1 MMTFMLN
8 EMDEVKQIFGNKLQ
22 ENVRMAN
29 YTTIRVGGPVAG
41 LLPVNT
47 DAELENAAI
56 ALWEHHIPF
65 KVIGSGS
72 NFLVSD
78 KGYDGIIL
86 LNRAHNLKIQS
97 TVEPYTV
104 YAESGAIFGTVARQS
119 AMRGLSGLEWANS
132 VPGTVGG
139 AVYGNAGALGSDVCS
154 DLIMAT
160 ILHPLS
166 GKENWPVERL
176 GYQYR
181 SSILKREK
189 MDAII
194 LSALFKVKKS
204 TREEAQT
211 KIVNYSEK
219 RRKTQ
224 PEGPS
229 FGSTFRNPEG
239 DYAGRLIEAAGLKG
253 HIQGHAQISKVHAN
267 FIINQGEAK
276 AADIYQ
282 LICLARNEVK
292 LRFNVDLVLEI
303 ELLGEFDNG
312 K

>member
-1 MMTFMLN
+1 MLI
-8 EMDEVKQIFGNKLQ
+8 EMDEVRKLFGDRLQ

-29 YTTIRVGGPVAG
+29 YTTIRVGGPAAG
-41 LLPVNT
+41 LLPVHT
-47 DAELENAAI
+47 ATELEKAAI
-56 ALWEHHIPF
+56 TLWEHQIPF

-97 TVEPYTV
+97 TFEPCTV
-104 YAESGAIFGTVARQS
+104 FAESGAIFGTVARQS

-139 AVYGNAGALGSDVCS
+139 AVYGNAGAHGSDVCS

-160 ILHPLS
+160 ILHPQL
-166 GKENWPVERL
+166 GKESWPVERL
-176 GYQYR
+176 EYQYR

-194 LSALFKVKKS
+194 LSALFKVNQS
-204 TREEAQT
+204 TREEAQV
-211 KIVNYSEK
+211 KIVKYSEK

-224 PEGPS
+224 PEGAS

-239 DYAGRLIEAAGLKG
+239 DHAGQLIEAAGLKG
-253 HIQGHAQISKVHAN
+253 HTQGHAQISNVHAN
-267 FIINQGEAK
+267 FIINHGEAK
-276 AADIYQ
+276 ASDIYQ

-292 LRFNVDLVLEI
+292 TRFNVDLVLEI
-303 ELLGEFDNG
+303 ELLGEFENG

>member
-1 MMTFMLN
+1 MLI
-8 EMDEVKQIFGNKLQ
+8 EMDELRHIFGDKLQ

-41 LLPVNT
+41 LLPVNSET
-47 DAELENAAI
+47 ELIEAASI
-56 ALWEHHIPF
+56 LWGHHIPF
-65 KVIGSGS
+65 KVVGSGS

-78 KGYDGIIL
+78 KGYAGIIL

-97 TVEPYTV
+97 TLEPYTV

-139 AVYGNAGALGSDVCS
+139 AVYGNAGAHGSDVCS

-160 ILHPLS
+160 ILHPLT
-166 GKENWPVERL
+166 GKEIWPVERL
-176 GYQYR
+176 EYQYR

-189 MDAII
+189 MDVII
-194 LSALFKVKKS
+194 LSAIFKVNKS
-204 TREEAQT
+204 TREEAQE
-211 KIVNYSEK
+211 KILKYSEK

-224 PEGPS
+224 PEGAS
-229 FGSTFRNPEG
+229 FGSTFRNPKG
-239 DYAGRLIEAAGLKG
+239 DHAGRLIEAAGLKG
-253 HIQGHAQISKVHAN
+253 RIHGNAQISNVHAN
-267 FIINQGEAK
+267 FIINHGEAK
-276 AADIYQ
+276 AADIHH
-282 LICLARNEVK
+282 LICLAKNEVK
-292 LRFNVDLVLEI
+292 QKFNVDLVLEI
-303 ELLGEFDNG
+303 ELLGEFENG

>member
-1 MMTFMLN
+1 MLI
-8 EMDEVKQIFGNKLQ
+8 EMDKLRHIFGARLQ

-29 YTTIRVGGPVAG
+29 YTTIRVGGHAAG

-47 DAELENAAI
+47 ESELTEAATT
-56 ALWEHHIPF
+56 LWEHHIPF

-72 NFLVSD
+72 NFLISD

-97 TVEPYTV
+97 TVEPFTV

-139 AVYGNAGALGSDVCS
+139 AVYGNAGAHGSDVCR

-160 ILHPLS
+160 ILHPIS

-194 LSALFKVKKS
+194 LSAQFRVNKS
-204 TREEAQT
+204 TREEAQA
-211 KIVNYSEK
+211 KIINYSEK

-224 PEGPS
+224 PEGAS

-239 DYAGRLIEAAGLKG
+239 DHAGRLIEAAGLKG
-253 HIQGHAQISKVHAN
+253 HTQGHAQISNVHAN

-276 AADIYQ
+276 ADDIYQ

-292 LRFNVDLVLEI
+292 QRFNVDLELEI
-303 ELLGEFDNG
+303 ELLGEFDYG

>member
-1 MMTFMLN
+1 MTSLLI
-8 EMDEVKQIFGNKLQ
+8 EMDELRQIFGNKLQ

-29 YTTIRVGGPVAG
+29 YTTIRVGGPAAG
-41 LLPVNT
+41 LLPVYSE
-47 DAELENAAI
+47 AELAEAATM
-56 ALWEHHIPF
+56 LWENHIPF

-97 TVEPYTV
+97 TVKPFTV
-104 YAESGAIFGTVARQS
+104 FAESGAIFGTVARQS

-139 AVYGNAGALGSDVCS
+139 AVYGNAGAHGSDVCS

-160 ILHPLS
+160 ILHPLF
-166 GKENWPVERL
+166 GIENWPVERL
-176 GYQYR
+176 EYQYR

-189 MDAII
+189 VDAIV
-194 LSALFKVKKS
+194 LSAVFKVKQS
-204 TREEAQT
+204 TREEAQA

-224 PEGPS
+224 PEGAS

-239 DYAGRLIEAAGLKG
+239 DHAGRLIEAAGLKG
-253 HIQGHAQISKVHAN
+253 HTQGNAQISMVHAN
-267 FIINQGEAK
+267 FIINHGDAK
-276 AADIYQ
+276 ASDIYQ

-292 LRFNVDLVLEI
+292 TRFNVDLVLEI

>member
-1 MMTFMLN
+1 MLI
-8 EMDEVKQIFGNKLQ
+8 EMDELRQLFGDRLQ

-29 YTTIRVGGPVAG
+29 YTTIRVGGPAAG
-41 LLPVNT
+41 LLPVYSET
-47 DAELENAAI
+47 ELAEAATT
-56 ALWEHHIPF
+56 LWEHHIPF

-97 TVEPYTV
+97 TVKPFTV
-104 YAESGAIFGTVARQS
+104 FAESGAIFGTVARQS

-139 AVYGNAGALGSDVCS
+139 AVYGNAGAHGSDVCS

-160 ILHPLS
+160 ILHPQL
-166 GKENWPVERL
+166 GKESWPVERL
-176 GYQYR
+176 EYQYR
-181 SSILKREK
+181 SSIFRRERV
-189 MDAII
+189 DAIV
-194 LSALFKVKKS
+194 LSAVFKVKQS
-204 TREEAQT
+204 TREEAQA

-224 PEGPS
+224 PEGAS

-239 DYAGRLIEAAGLKG
+239 DHAGRLIEAAGLKG
-253 HIQGHAQISKVHAN
+253 HTQGNAQISLVHAN
-267 FIINQGEAK
+267 FIINHGDAK
-276 AADIYQ
+276 ASDIYQ

-292 LRFNVDLVLEI
+292 TRFNVDLVLEI

>member
-1 MMTFMLN
+1 MTYMLI
-8 EMDEVKQIFGNKLQ
+8 EMDELRQIFGDKLQ

-29 YTTIRVGGPVAG
+29 YTTIRVGGPAVG
-41 LLPVNT
+41 LLVVYT
-47 DAELENAAI
+47 ETEMAEAATT
-56 ALWEHHIPF
+56 LWEHHIPF

-97 TVEPYTV
+97 TFEPFTV
-104 YAESGAIFGTVARQS
+104 FAESGAIFGTLARQS

-132 VPGTVGG
+132 IPGTVGG
-139 AVYGNAGALGSDVCS
+139 AVYGNAGAHGSDICR

-181 SSILKREK
+181 NSILKREK
-189 MDAII
+189 MDVII
-194 LSALFKVKKS
+194 LSALFKVNKGK
-204 TREEAQT
+204 REEAEA
-211 KIVNYSEK
+211 KIIGYIEK

-224 PEGPS
+224 PEGAS

-239 DYAGRLIEAAGLKG
+239 DHAGRLIEAAGLKG
-253 HIQGHAQISKVHAN
+253 HTQGHAQISIVHAN
-267 FIINQGEAK
+267 FIINHGDAK
-276 AADIYQ
+276 ASDIYQ

-292 LRFNVDLVLEI
+292 TRFNVDLVLEI